1 MRSRDMSI
9 PEKINLLVTDAVSD
23 YLFLTEESGMVDLQA
38 VAVDMKKVFFSKNRS
53 SICSSL

>member
-38 VAVDMKKVFFSKNRS
+38 VAVDMKKVFFVGDVRGSMVY
-53 SICSSL
+53 